1 MKVLFKVDGDGN
13 GYVAALDT
21 SHVDSSVAE
30 HRKAAT
36 VPKGQEI
43 ELDFPDVLSAEQIG
57 FGNVTDSES
66 GDVVTETPGSDEG
79 QAGADKP
86 GGGNEGSPAAG
97 QDQGQGQGNPDPVGS
112 PEPGTPA
119 DQTTDPSSSGTNAG
133 GGEGGQQP
141 AGGGDLGGAQTGEP
155 ASTSAASEKP
165 LYLVQGD
172 VADGVPEGFEA
183 SGLETP
189 DGTTLYHFASDTEGQ
204 AATGNRDG
212 VSVYAD
218 ADDNEKPVKPAT
230 PAEGQEKTAA

>member
-21 SHVDSSVAE
+21 SNVDSSVAE

-36 VPKGQEI
+36 IPKSQEI
-43 ELDFPDVLSAEQIG
+43 ELDFPDVLSADQIG

-79 QAGADKP
+79 QTGADTP

-97 QDQGQGQGNPDPVGS
+97 TDQGQVEEPGGSPDPN
-112 PEPGTPA
+112 TPA
-119 DQTTDPSSSGTNAG
+119 DQTTDPSSEGANAG
-133 GGEGGQQP
+133 GGEGGQPP
-141 AGGGDLGGAQTGEP
+141 AGSGDLGGAQTAEP

-165 LYLVQGD
+165 LYLVDGD
-172 VADGVPEGFEA
+172 AVPDGFEA

-189 DGTTLYHFASDTEGQ
+189 EGKELYHFAEDQAGQ
-204 AATGNRDG
+204 AGTGNRDG
-212 VSVYAD
+212 VSIYAD
-218 ADDNEKPVKPAT
+218 ADDNEKPVQPAT
-230 PAEGQEKTAA
+230 PAEGQETATA

>member
-21 SHVDSSVAE
+21 SNVDSSVAE

-43 ELDFPDVLSAEQIG
+43 ELDFPDVLSADQIG

-79 QAGADKP
+79 QTGADKP
-86 GGGNEGSPAAG
+86 GGGNEGSPAGGEEA
-97 QDQGQGQGNPDPVGS
+97 PA
-112 PEPGTPA
+112 PE
-119 DQTTDPSSSGTNAG
+119 AG
-133 GGEGGQQP
+133 GGEGAGPTSGEGEGGGAP
-141 AGGGDLGGAQTGEP
+141 AGDGGAQAGEP

-165 LYLVQGD
+165 LYLVDGD
-172 VADGVPEGFEA
+172 AVPDGFEP

-189 DGTTLYHFASDTEGQ
+189 EGKTLFHFGSDTAGQ
-204 AATGNRDG
+204 SATGNADG

-218 ADDNEKPVKPAT
+218 ADDNEKPVQ
-230 PAEGQEKTAA
+230 PAEKTDSETEQPAAS